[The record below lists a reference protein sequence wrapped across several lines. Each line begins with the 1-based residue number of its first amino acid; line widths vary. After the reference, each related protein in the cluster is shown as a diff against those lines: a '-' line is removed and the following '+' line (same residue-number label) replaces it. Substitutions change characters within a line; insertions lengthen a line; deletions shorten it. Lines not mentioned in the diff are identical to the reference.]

1 MNVSFIKLLLHF
13 TTPASKQ
20 LVLNGIGYALLP
32 STVLKE
38 VQENMYKTPVQLT
51 RETWLLT
58 SESARQLKQVQA
70 FLEII
75 EEIQMEK

>member
-1 MNVSFIKLLLHF
+1 MLF
-13 TTPASKQ
+13 
-20 LVLNGIGYALLP
+20 LP
-32 STVLKE
+32 STVLKK
-38 VQENMYKTPVQLT
+38 YRKICIKHPVQLT